1 MHSAGITLNTPFDTL
16 LEVNFLVLMV
26 SFFSALH
33 PLNAFLPIVFTFL
46 GIVNSVNLPHPLNA
60 YEPILVTLVPIVTFL
75 RLLQLLNAPV
85 SIIFTVLGIET
96 FLRDVRAEM
105 RLVRWPSKEE
115 VVKYT
120 IATLVFVGFFAL
132 FFYGID
138 ALFALVKGMLN
149 K

>member
-1 MHSAGITLNTPFDTL
+1 MAKEVKKAEVKAPKAKSARKLQKEAILDEKHKVEVKIDAKFAELKETKDKAKRKELKREINELRHIRSRIGKRDT
-16 LEVNFLVLMV
+16 
-26 SFFSALH
+26 FFS
-33 PLNAFLPIVFTFL
+33 
-46 GIVNSVNLPHPLNA
+46 
-60 YEPILVTLVPIVTFL
+60 
-75 RLLQLLNAPV
+75 
-85 SIIFTVLGIET
+85 
-96 FLRDVRAEM
+96 DVRAEM
-105 RLVRWPSKEE
+105 RLVRWPSRQE

>member
-1 MHSAGITLNTPFDTL
+1 MAKKENVVKVPKAKSAKKLQKEAIRDEKRKVEVKIDAKFDEL
-16 LEVNFLVLMV
+16 KKYKKDKAKKKEIKKEINELRHVR
-26 SFFSALH
+26 SR
-33 PLNAFLPIVFTFL
+33 IGKRDTFL
-46 GIVNSVNLPHPLNA
+46 S
-60 YEPILVTLVPIVTFL
+60 
-75 RLLQLLNAPV
+75 
-85 SIIFTVLGIET
+85 
-96 FLRDVRAEM
+96 DVRAEM
-105 RLVRWPSKEE
+105 RLVRWPSRQE

>member
-1 MHSAGITLNTPFDTL
+1 MAKKEKAVKVPKAKSARKLQKEAILDEKHKV
-16 LEVNFLVLMV
+16 EVKIDAKFAELKETKDKAKRKEIKREIN
-26 SFFSALH
+26 
-33 PLNAFLPIVFTFL
+33 
-46 GIVNSVNLPHPLNA
+46 
-60 YEPILVTLVPIVTFL
+60 EL
-75 RLLQLLNAPV
+75 RHIRSN
-85 SIIFTVLGIET
+85 IGKRDT

-105 RLVRWPSKEE
+105 RLVRWPSRQE

>member
-1 MHSAGITLNTPFDTL
+1 MAKKEKEVKVPKAKSAKKLQKEAIRDEKKKVEVKIDAKYADLKATKDKAKRKEIKKDIKDLKHVYSRIGKRDT
-16 LEVNFLVLMV
+16 
-26 SFFSALH
+26 FFS
-33 PLNAFLPIVFTFL
+33 
-46 GIVNSVNLPHPLNA
+46 
-60 YEPILVTLVPIVTFL
+60 
-75 RLLQLLNAPV
+75 
-85 SIIFTVLGIET
+85 
-96 FLRDVRAEM
+96 DVMAEM

>member
-1 MHSAGITLNTPFDTL
+1 MAKEVKKAPKAKSARKLQKEAILDEKHKVEVKIDAKFAELKETKDKAKRKEIKRGIN
-16 LEVNFLVLMV
+16 E
-26 SFFSALH
+26 
-33 PLNAFLPIVFTFL
+33 
-46 GIVNSVNLPHPLNA
+46 
-60 YEPILVTLVPIVTFL
+60 L
-75 RLLQLLNAPV
+75 RHIRSN
-85 SIIFTVLGIET
+85 IGKRDT

-105 RLVRWPSKEE
+105 RLVRWPSRQE